1 MPFQVA
7 LNPSAGI
14 DLASGRVFIILL
26 FFLWLA
32 DGLKNR
38 RIFLRGGKADFFILT
53 FLFLNLFS
61 LFFAQNIDWSI
72 RKLFFLFSVFPLYFI
87 VADLVDTKEK
97 MEKIIKALVWG
108 GFFIALFS
116 ILQFAM
122 QFIFGQDWTY
132 RFWAEHVSPIF
143 LGANVTEAVLQ
154 NPSWLVNISGRTYLR
169 AIGTFPDPHMLSF
182 FLGMLIPFAA
192 GLFFKTKNKVYL
204 VIFFAMFLADL
215 LAFSRGGYLGL
226 AFGILATVIFLW
238 NKLKNK
244 YKLALIFSVIIA
256 SVSLAIPGPISQRFF
271 SSFNFKEG
279 SNQGRIEIWKQAGE
293 VIFAHPFF
301 GVGIGNY
308 PLEIKAGADY
318 REPIYAH
325 SNYLDIAAETGL
337 INLAVW
343 LGLTGFLI
351 FHAYRPACP
360 AGRQA
365 GHFLKNFQQDILFF
379 CAGISVII
387 FSVHSLVETSLYSPI
402 VLPVFLIVAGIINR
416 RDTPVACLY
425 GRHCK

>member
-1 MPFQVA
+1 MLFKLLLIFCFYLPFQIA

-61 LFFAQNIDWSI
+61 LFFARNIDWSI
-72 RKLFFLFSVFPLYFI
+72 RKLLFLFSIFPLYF
-87 VADLVDTKEK
+87 VVSDLVDTKEK

-108 GFFIALFS
+108 GFFAALVGIF
-116 ILQFAM
+116 QFAA
-122 QFIFGQDWTY
+122 QFIFGLDAAY
-132 RFWAEHVSPIF
+132 NFWAERVSPIF

-154 NPSWLVNISGRTYLR
+154 NPSWLVDISGQTYLR
-169 AIGTFPDPHMLSF
+169 AIGVFPDPHMFSF
-182 FLGMLIPFAA
+182 FLGMLLPFAL
-192 GLFFKTKNKVYL
+192 GLFFKTKNKFYL
-204 VIFFAMFLADL
+204 VIFFAMLLADL
-215 LAFSRGGYLGL
+215 LSFSRGGYLGL
-226 AFGILATVIFLW
+226 ALGILVAGIFLG
-238 NKLKNK
+238 NKLKSK
-244 YKLALIFSVIIA
+244 YKLALIFAVVLA
-256 SVSLAIPGPISQRFF
+256 SISLAIPGPISQRFF

-279 SNQGRIEIWKQAGE
+279 SNQGRIEIWKQAGG
-293 VIFAHPFF
+293 VILAHPFF

-308 PLEIKAGADY
+308 PLEIKAAADY

-325 SNYLDIAAETGL
+325 SNSLDIAAETGL

-351 FHAYRPACP
+351 FTFFGKFKR
-360 AGRQA
+360 
-365 GHFLKNFQQDILFF
+365 DILFF

-387 FSVHSLVETSLYSPI
+387 FSAHSLVETSLYSPI
-402 VLPVFLIVAGIINR
+402 VLPVFLVVAGFTRLLLFQSYNF
-416 RDTPVACLY
+416 L
-425 GRHCK
+425 KK